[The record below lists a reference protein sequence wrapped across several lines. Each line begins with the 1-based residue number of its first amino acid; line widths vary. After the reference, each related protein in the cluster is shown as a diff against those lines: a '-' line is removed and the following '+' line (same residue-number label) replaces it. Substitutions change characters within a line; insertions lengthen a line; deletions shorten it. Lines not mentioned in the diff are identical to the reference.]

1 MNERDA
7 RLLKIRNR
15 LLIQTA
21 IGLLCNALL
30 FVALSRT
37 QRPILVP
44 DWARIAGILAIL
56 NLLPLLIVQ
65 RVNWKQACIS
75 VSDMWAFGQN
85 NFEEVSRTLAA
96 YMAVR
101 TDIKGAAPYIDVM
114 HGQIGGSL
122 AESEREVVEAI
133 GQLDRLIASAGEQ
146 RKHIHE
152 SIQSGK
158 DLTESTRSRVES
170 NRQVFTAIQAQ
181 FEAQI
186 DELRNNFGHIH
197 TLGVEMLSLTPL
209 TKMITRIAQQTSLL
223 ALNAEI
229 EAARAGS
236 AGRGFAVVAYEVRKL
251 SVQTTK
257 AAADIAAK
265 IDATT
270 RKVDCEMADAQAALS
285 RQDSD
290 DGMKHLVEDLTEM
303 QNEFASSSDL
313 LLDVITGVDAN
324 YEETANR
331 LAEVLGHIQFQDVM
345 RQRLEHVQTSLTE
358 MRDHLMKLSEM
369 AERPGWDGLFDTTF
383 RDLLDSRADHHSMAS
398 QNAAHLAVTGG
409 EAKRNLA
416 RPAIELF

>member
-1 MNERDA
+1 MNESET
-7 RLLKIRNR
+7 RLRKIGKR
-15 LLIQTA
+15 LLIQIA
-21 IGLLCNALL
+21 IGFVCEVILW
-30 FVALSRT
+30 VALCKI
-37 QRPILVP
+37 QGPDLVP
-44 DWARIAGILAIL
+44 DWLRIAGAIAIF
-56 NLLPLLIVQ
+56 NLLPLLIVHW
-65 RVNWKQACIS
+65 VNWKQAHIA
-75 VSDMWAFGQN
+75 VSDMWAFGQH

-101 TDIKGAAPYIDVM
+101 TDIKTAAPYIEVM

-133 GQLDRLIASAGEQ
+133 GQLDRLIAGAVEQ
-146 RKHIHE
+146 RTHIHA

-170 NRQVFTAIQAQ
+170 NRQIFASIQAQ
-181 FEAQI
+181 FEVQI
-186 DELRNNFGHIH
+186 DELRNSFGHIH
-197 TLGVEMLSLTPL
+197 ALGDEMLSLRPL
-209 TKMITRIAQQTSLL
+209 TKIITRIAQQTSLL

-236 AGRGFAVVAYEVRKL
+236 AGRGFAVVAFEVRKL

-265 IDATT
+265 IDATAK
-270 RKVDCEMADAQAALS
+270 KVNTEMADAQAALS

-290 DGMKHLVEDLTEM
+290 EGMLQLIKDLGEM
-303 QNEFASSSDL
+303 QSEFASSSDL

-324 YEETANR
+324 YEETATR
-331 LAEVLGHIQFQDVM
+331 LAEVMGHIQFQDVM

-409 EAKRNLA
+409 QAQQELD